1 VILNRIGDVRLI
13 AGDRVGA
20 LAAYEESLAIMRK
33 LAASDPGN
41 AGWQADVVSRLYKVS
56 TASDPPRARAVLR
69 EALAI
74 TDTLAREGKL
84 TAAQREWPQFLRDT
98 LVKLPP
104 EQGGVQ

>member
-1 VILNRIGDVRLI
+1 
-13 AGDRVGA
+13 
-20 LAAYEESLAIMRK
+20 
-33 LAASDPGN
+33 
-41 AGWQADVVSRLYKVS
+41 
-56 TASDPPRARAVLR
+56 VLR

-98 LVKLPP
+98 LAKLPP